1 VSANP
6 NDSGTFGTTIDIGS
20 AVVTN
25 ASVQFIDRSL
35 QPNVH
40 IALEQIN
47 ATVLGLS
54 SEGGGRASFQA
65 RGLVEKSAVV
75 EVTGKINPWSQKQPM
90 DVKLALKKMD
100 VVPASPYAGK
110 FLGYQL
116 KNGIL
121 SADLDYQLA
130 EGKLKSQNIITL
142 DRFDLGEKVASQ
154 AATAL
159 PVRMAVSILK
169 DRNGKMVLSIPVD
182 GNLRD
187 PQYHFLQAISRTILT
202 EISKIATSPFDM
214 LGNLFGGNGE

>member
-1 VSANP
+1 
-6 NDSGTFGTTIDIGS
+6 
-20 AVVTN
+20 
-25 ASVQFIDRSL
+25 
-35 QPNVH
+35 
-40 IALEQIN
+40 
-47 ATVLGLS
+47 
-54 SEGGGRASFQA
+54 
-65 RGLVEKSAVV
+65 
-75 EVTGKINPWSQKQPM
+75 M

-202 EISKIATSPFDM
+202 EIAKIATSPFDL